1 VAPSSA
7 ARTTPAPSVVD
18 PALAFR
24 GLGTWVDTYDHGSLS
39 PQGAIS
45 DMRRHGVRTLYLA
58 TARFNSP
65 TDMLYPADVDA
76 WLTAAHAAGMRVVG
90 WYTPDYTDLALDV
103 RRTLAIAR
111 FRSPTGQH
119 FDALAVDIEYPLRVS
134 DAAAWHAAVAAHLT
148 QIRAA
153 TSMPLGAI
161 VLPLLL
167 MSAWPDP
174 ARWSGF
180 PWTSIGHT
188 ADAVLLMSYWTSH
201 TPARLCPTDPRYC
214 AYQYTQAD
222 VQRSRQ
228 LTGLPV
234 HAIGGVGGTGTP
246 AEVSAFVQAA
256 RTADAIGGSFYDY
269 FTTTTQ
275 DWSALQ
281 PLR

>member
-1 VAPSSA
+1 VPVPWVTTWTGDVQRRPRKRPVKPVECRRAGPVGPGAGYDRRVVVGTPVDDRSGGA
-7 ARTTPAPSVVD
+7 LVCRRTTPAPSVVD
-18 PALAFR
+18 PALALR
-24 GLGTWVDTYDHGSLS
+24 GLGTWVDTYDYGSLS

-45 DMRRHGVRTLYLA
+45 DVRAHDVRTLYLA

-90 WYTPDYTDLALDV
+90 WYEPDYTDLALDV

-161 VLPLLL
+161 VLPPLL

-174 ARWSGF
+174 TRWSGF

-188 ADAVLLMSYWTSH
+188 ADAVLLMSYWTSY
-201 TPARLCPTDPRYC
+201 TPARLCPTDPR
-214 AYQYTQAD
+214 
-222 VQRSRQ
+222 
-228 LTGLPV
+228 
-234 HAIGGVGGTGTP
+234 
-246 AEVSAFVQAA
+246 
-256 RTADAIGGSFYDY
+256 
-269 FTTTTQ
+269 
-275 DWSALQ
+275 
-281 PLR
+281 